1 MNEEIQLVSKY
12 LQLIFTLRASLPGWP
27 EKTCPKKKVK
37 NGKKKGIGNLGRVVH
52 DSRPSPELN
61 NHNNLHEGCNSA
73 KQRLVY
79 CQSQN
84 YYSESAHD

>member
-1 MNEEIQLVSKY
+1 MIEEIQLVSKY
-12 LQLIFTLRASLPGWP
+12 LQLILRLRASLPGWP
-27 EKTCPKKKVK
+27 EKTCPKKKSK
-37 NGKKKGIGNLGRVVH
+37 TEKKGIGYLGRVMH